1 MITRNAIKSKRNTL
15 HVSTTEAKKEE
26 GTAKNQAKETE
37 TEKRKLRADIEDR
50 DRTIGRLQQ
59 ERDQLSVDKFVL
71 EVSVGGGSAQ
81 FTYFGIS
88 PR

>member
-37 TEKRKLRADIEDR
+37 TEKHKLRADIEDR
-50 DRTIGRLQQ
+50 DRTIGRLQI
-59 ERDQLSVDKFVL
+59 ENDLLKKRKGWRELALTLPIK
-71 EVSVGGGSAQ
+71 AQ
-81 FTYFGIS
+81 ILLIL
-88 PR
+88 RM